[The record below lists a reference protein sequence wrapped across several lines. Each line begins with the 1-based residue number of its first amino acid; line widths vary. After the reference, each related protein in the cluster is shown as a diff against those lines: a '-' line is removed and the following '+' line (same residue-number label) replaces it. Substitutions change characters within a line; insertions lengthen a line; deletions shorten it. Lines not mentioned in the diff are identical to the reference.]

1 MSVIRNSGNSDESQ
15 SVWIKVH
22 CESAGGKKNKVHWD
36 ISYIKALRRM
46 IIPIY
51 KSEGSKR
58 VN

>member
-1 MSVIRNSGNSDESQ
+1 MLLETLAIVM
-15 SVWIKVH
+15 KVKVY
-22 CESAGGKKNKVHWD
+22 ELKYIVNLLEEKKNKGPWD